1 MAKVVFKK
9 DKSNQ
14 LMLLPPD
21 LGSFIP
27 DNHIV
32 RTVDK
37 VITNLKLSPLFDTYK
52 GGGTS
57 SYSPT
62 DVA

>member
-1 MAKVVFKK
+1 MGKVVFKK

-27 DNHIV
+27 DNHLV

-37 VITNLKLSPLFDTYK
+37 VINELKVI
-52 GGGTS
+52 TS
-57 SYSPT
+57 I
-62 DVA
+62 